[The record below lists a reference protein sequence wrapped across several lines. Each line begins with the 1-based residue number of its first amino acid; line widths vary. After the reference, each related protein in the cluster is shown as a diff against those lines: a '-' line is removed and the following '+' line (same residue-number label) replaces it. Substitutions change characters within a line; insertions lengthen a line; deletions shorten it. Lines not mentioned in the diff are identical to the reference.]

1 MDNNKENDSPLE
13 VILQR
18 SFEAVWYQSEV
29 LHKRTVDLIKE
40 KIEAQD
46 KRLDTLEKW
55 NDTLNETI
63 RDRIM
68 MFSQDIIA
76 TLKDMMANLQAT
88 RSLHPV
94 YCQPVI
100 HNPQTPDLAHD
111 HDQNDVEDP
120 LPAAHEHQPRSLA
133 ALVDAEDSDCSLAP

>member
-88 RSLHPV
+88 RAFSPV
-94 YCQPVI
+94 YCQPV
-100 HNPQTPDLAHD
+100 NPMVHTSDLVHD
-111 HDQNDVEDP
+111 HDQNDVEDL
-120 LPAAHEHQPRSLA
+120 LPADQPRSLA